1 MINSDK
7 TKLKRGP
14 KKGPDAS
21 RKINRRRTAGVRD
34 PIDVHVGNRVRQRR
48 TMLGLSQEKLG
59 EAVGLTFQQI
69 QKYEKGA
76 NRMGGSRLYDMSYIL
91 DVPVDYF
98 FDEMPEE
105 VKKRDGKPS
114 DNLGNQIAEANE
126 GDTSTKR
133 ETLEL
138 VRAYYK
144 VGGEDV
150 RKNLLKMIQS
160 LS

>member
-1 MINSDK
+1 MTNSDRAK
-7 TKLKRGP
+7 IKRGP
-14 KKGPDAS
+14 KMGPDAS
-21 RKINRRRTAGVRD
+21 RKITRRRTAGVRD
-34 PIDVHVGNRVRQRR
+34 PIDVHVGNRVRARR
-48 TMLGLSQEKLG
+48 TMLGLSQSKLG

-69 QKYEKGA
+69 QKYEQGA
-76 NRMGGSRLYDMSYIL
+76 NRMGGSRLYDMAYVL

-98 FDEMPEE
+98 FDEMPNEI
-105 VKKRDGKPS
+105 KKRDDKPS
-114 DNLGNQIAEANE
+114 DNLGDQIAEANK
-126 GDTSTKR
+126 GDASTKR